1 MAPFPLSVEPVAPVG
16 IALTNETTNT
26 SSAISEFR
34 EVPLKILGGDIA
46 EYIAIFIVAVKKRRL
61 DLGGH

>member
-26 SSAISEFR
+26 SSAISEFKDA
-34 EVPLKILGGDIA
+34 PLKILGG
-46 EYIAIFIVAVKKRRL
+46 EHSVIFIVAVKKRRL